1 MSTIV
6 KPVVTHRRSRGYAPL
21 AWSEEG
27 TALLARIID
36 LAREM
41 GPGHVAVFD
50 LDGCLFD
57 TRPRQVQI
65 FRELA
70 ARAGFD
76 PLYRVTVEHFTD
88 WSIRSTLTNAGVAAD
103 WIDTHIDAVRA
114 WWERHFF
121 TSTYVLY
128 DHAMPGAA
136 ALVRAV
142 HEAGIHCVY
151 LTGRDE
157 TMRMGT
163 EHALRRFGFPYD
175 QHGATLLVK
184 PDFRTDDTEFKEGA
198 LEIVAAIGNV
208 VLYLDNEPANVN
220 LFRRRHPES
229 LVVFLETD
237 HSPKPIEPDPEI
249 PWLRSFVTR
258 PV

>member
-1 MSTIV
+1 MN
-6 KPVVTHRRSRGYAPL
+6 PVVPQRRSRGYAPL
-21 AWSEEG
+21 DWSEEG
-27 TALLARIID
+27 AELLGRITTH
-36 LAREM
+36 ATTM

-65 FRELA
+65 LRELA
-70 ARAGFD
+70 ARSGFD
-76 PLYRVTVEHFTD
+76 PLYRVGVDHFVD
-88 WSIRSTLTNAGVAAD
+88 WSLRTTLGNAGVDAD
-103 WIDTHIDAVRA
+103 WVETHFHDVRS

-121 TSTYVLY
+121 TSAYVLY

-136 ALVRAV
+136 ALVREV
-142 HEAGIHCVY
+142 HAAGLHCVY

-157 TMRMGT
+157 TMRVGT
-163 EHALRRFGFPYD
+163 EHALRRFGFPFD
-175 QHGATLLVK
+175 EAGATLLVK

-198 LEIVAAIGNV
+198 LEIVAAMGHV

-229 LVVFLETD
+229 LVVFVETD

-258 PV
+258 AV

>member
-1 MSTIV
+1 MT
-6 KPVVTHRRSRGYAPL
+6 PFVTHRRARGYAPL

-27 TALLARIID
+27 AELLTRIVELARV
-36 LAREM
+36 R

-70 ARAGFD
+70 ARSGFD
-76 PLYRVTVEHFTD
+76 PLYRVTTDHFTD
-88 WSIRSTLTNAGVAAD
+88 WSLRSTLTHAGLDAE
-103 WIDTHIDAVRA
+103 WITTHHDEIRA

-121 TSTYVLY
+121 TSAYVLY

-142 HEAGIHCVY
+142 HEAGLHCVY

-157 TMRMGT
+157 NMRAGT
-163 EHALRRFGFPYD
+163 EHSLRRFGFPFD
-175 QHGATLLVK
+175 GPRATLLVK
-184 PDFRTDDTEFKEGA
+184 PDAHTDDTDFKEGA
-198 LEIVAAIGNV
+198 LEGIAALGNV

-220 LFRRRHPES
+220 LFRRHHPES

-237 HSPKPIEPDPEI
+237 HSPKPIAPDPEI
-249 PWLRSFVTR
+249 PWLRSFLVGA
-258 PV
+258 V

>member
-1 MSTIV
+1 MSV
-6 KPVVTHRRSRGYAPL
+6 VPVVTYRRARGYAPL

-27 TALLARIID
+27 AEVIARITT
-36 LAREM
+36 LAETV

-70 ARAGFD
+70 ARAGYD
-76 PLYRVTVEHFTD
+76 PLYRVAAEHFTD
-88 WSIRSTLTNAGVAAD
+88 WSIRSTLANAGVEPE
-103 WIDTHIDAVRA
+103 WIDANHDAVRS
-114 WWERHFF
+114 WWELHFF

-142 HEAGIHCVY
+142 HDAGVHCVY

-157 TMRMGT
+157 TMRIGT
-163 EHALRRFGFPYD
+163 EDALRRFGFPYD
-175 QHGATLLVK
+175 LPGTTLLVK

-198 LEIVAAIGNV
+198 IEIVAAMGHV

-229 LVVFLETD
+229 LVVFVETD
-237 HSPKPIEPDPEI
+237 HSPKLVEPDPEI
-249 PWLRSFVTR
+249 PWLRSFLVR
-258 PV
+258 GV

>member
-1 MSTIV
+1 MSSLV
-6 KPVVTHRRSRGYAPL
+6 SFRRARGYAPL

-27 TALLARIID
+27 GELLARIHA
-36 LAREM
+36 LALEK

-65 FRELA
+65 FRELG

-76 PLYRVTVEHFTD
+76 PLFRVTVDHFTD
-88 WSIRSTLTNAGVAAD
+88 WSLRTTLDNAGVHPD
-103 WIDTHIDAVRA
+103 WIEANYVAVRS

-142 HEAGIHCVY
+142 HDAGVHCVY

-157 TMRMGT
+157 TMRPGT
-163 EHALRRFGFPYD
+163 EDSLRRSGFPYD
-175 QHGATLLVK
+175 VARTTLLVK
-184 PDFRTDDTEFKEGA
+184 PDFRQDDTEFKEGA
-198 LEIVAAIGNV
+198 IEIVAAIGNV
-208 VLYLDNEPANVN
+208 VLYLDNEPSNVN

-229 LVVFLETD
+229 LVVFVETD
-237 HSPKPIEPDPEI
+237 HSPKPVEPDVEI
-249 PWLRSFVTR
+249 PWLRSFLLG

>member
-1 MSTIV
+1 MS
-6 KPVVTHRRSRGYAPL
+6 VVTHRRSRGYAPL

-27 TALLARIID
+27 ATLLARMLE
-36 LAREM
+36 LARTV
-41 GPGHVAVFD
+41 GPDHVAVFD

-70 ARAGFD
+70 ARSGFD
-76 PLYRVTVEHFTD
+76 PLYLVTTEHFSD
-88 WSIRSTLTNAGVAAD
+88 WSIRSTLTNAGVGAD
-103 WIDTHIDAVRA
+103 WIDAHYDVIRA
-114 WWERHFF
+114 WWDRHFF

-136 ALVRAV
+136 AFVRAV
-142 HEAGIHCVY
+142 HEAGVHCVY

-157 TMRMGT
+157 AMRIGT
-163 EHALRRFGFPYD
+163 EDALRRFGFPYD
-175 QHGATLLVK
+175 QPGATLLVK

-198 LEIVAAIGNV
+198 LEIVAAIGHV

-229 LVVFLETD
+229 LVVFVETD
-237 HSPKPIEPDPEI
+237 HSPKHIEPDEEI
-249 PWLRSFVTR
+249 PWLRSFLIRKV
-258 PV
+258 

>member
-1 MSTIV
+1 MR
-6 KPVVTHRRSRGYAPL
+6 PVVTHRRARGYAPL
-21 AWSEEG
+21 AWSVEG
-27 TALLARIID
+27 AELLARIT
-36 LAREM
+36 AHATTM

-65 FRELA
+65 LRELA

-76 PLYRVTVEHFTD
+76 PLYRVTVEHFVD
-88 WSIRSTLTNAGVAAD
+88 WSLRTTLDNAGVDPEWVEAHYG
-103 WIDTHIDAVRA
+103 TVRS

-142 HEAGIHCVY
+142 FEAGVHCVY

-157 TMRMGT
+157 TMRVGT
-163 EHALRRFGFPYD
+163 EDALRRFGFPYD
-175 QHGATLLVK
+175 VPGTTLLVK

-198 LEIVAAIGNV
+198 LEIVAAIGHV

-229 LVVFLETD
+229 LVVFVETD
-237 HSPKPIEPDPEI
+237 HSPKPIEPDVEI

-258 PV
+258 AV